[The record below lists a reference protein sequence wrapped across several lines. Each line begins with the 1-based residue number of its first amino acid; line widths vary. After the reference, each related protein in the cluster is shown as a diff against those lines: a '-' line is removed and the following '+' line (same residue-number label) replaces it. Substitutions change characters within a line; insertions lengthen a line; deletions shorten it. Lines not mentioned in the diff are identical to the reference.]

1 MHPVVTSLSKSTAHS
16 NITTGTKVNH
26 FYAIVVNFTLP
37 KETKGTDCLMRVNV
51 IDSTNDLKNV
61 SDITQHAMTEITLF
75 SRKSDWRF
83 PRVLS
88 SGDIIRIHRA
98 SMNERG
104 CFASMNKSGS
114 AVVVDLETEERK
126 STSSEYN
133 WTKQDEKDVRT
144 YVRFEERTLSETCRR
159 HSIVNTGTG
168 SCQDLY

>member
-16 NITTGTKVNH
+16 KITTGTKVNH

-126 STSSEYN
+126 STSSDYN
-133 WTKQDEKDVRT
+133 WTKQDDKDVRT
-144 YVRFEERTLSETCRR
+144 YVPFSDIRETR
-159 HSIVNTGTG
+159 
-168 SCQDLY
+168 D